1 MSGEGILFTVSTT
14 NFDEA
19 IELCEKIFD
28 DCTTDEWTDEWMQV
42 KNSKDFKELSNFL
55 KANDIDNK
63 LFVLNNE

>member
-1 MSGEGILFTVSTT
+1 MSEEGILFTVSTT
-14 NFDEA
+14 NFGEA

-28 DCTTDEWTDEWMQV
+28 DCTTDEWTQV